1 MKILVIDSEGF
12 CLDFAWRCKLNKHDV
27 KYHIAMNPKKGII
40 STYGDGIVSK
50 VNEYKPYMDWAD
62 LIVLCDNIILMEEM
76 KNYRNKGYPIF
87 GIDDDIS
94 KCELDRNY
102 GQDLFKK
109 YGIET
114 MPYEGPFND
123 YDSGINFVK
132 KNLDKRWVSKPCGE
146 ETDKSLSYVS
156 KSAED
161 MIFMLQ
167 KWKEKGKKQSFI
179 LQEFKPGIEM
189 AVGGFYGPGGFS
201 KYYLENFEFK
211 KYLNG
216 DLGVNTGEQGTVIGY
231 VQKSKLAEELLTP
244 LIPYLKSKNYCGY
257 IDVACIIDEK
267 TGTPYPLEFTSRF
280 GYPLWQI
287 QQALHIGDPAEWM
300 LDLIKGKDTLKVK
313 DNKVCIGVVLSNGSY
328 PKKAD
333 DYYEEQDYPI
343 KLDKVNMNDIHPSE
357 VKIGKTLKISDGKI
371 KEVDGWVTAG
381 NYILTATACGDTVSE
396 AKEKVYKIL
405 KNIEVGNSPQYRTD
419 IGDRL
424 NKQLPTIQK
433 FGYAKM
439 FKFDEKSKGSEVAEQ
454 YAQAI
459 SRKIKFY

>member
-1 MKILVIDSEGF
+1 MKILVIDSEGL
-12 CLDFAWRCKLNKHDV
+12 CLDFAMRSQKFHDV
-27 KYHIAMNPKKGII
+27 KYYIHMDPKKGIE
-40 STYGDGIVSK
+40 STIGDGLITK
-50 VNEYKPYMDWAD
+50 VDEYKKYMDWAD
-62 LIVLCDNIILMEEM
+62 LIVVCDNIVLMEQL
-76 KNYRNKGYPIF
+76 KNYRNKGYPVF
-87 GIDDDIS
+87 GIDNDVAKS
-94 KCELDRNY
+94 ELDRNY

-109 YGIET
+109 YGIKT

-167 KWKEKGKKQSFI
+167 KWKEGGKKQSFI

-231 VQKSKLAEELLTP
+231 SQNSKLAETLLKP

-257 IDVACIIDEK
+257 VDVACIIDEK
-267 TGTPYPLEFTSRF
+267 TGVPYPLEFTSRF

-287 QQALHIGDPAEWM
+287 QQALHEGDPAQWM
-300 LDLIKGKDTLKVK
+300 LDLVNGKDTLKVK
-313 DNKVCIGVVLSNGSY
+313 ENKVCVGVVLANGSY
-328 PKKAD
+328 PKKPD
-333 DYYEEQDYPI
+333 DYNSEQDYPI
-343 KLDKVNMNDIHPSE
+343 KFKKSYLDDIHPSE
-357 VKIGKTLKISDGKI
+357 VKLGKTLKISNGKI
-371 KEVDGWVTAG
+371 EQTKGWVTAG
-381 NYILTATACGDTVSE
+381 NYILVATGVGDSVEE
-396 AKEKVYKIL
+396 AKTKAYEVI

-424 NKQLPTIQK
+424 QKQLPIIQK

-439 FKFDEKSKGSEVAEQ
+439 FKFGKTKSIAEE
-454 YAQAI
+454 YALAI
-459 SRKIKFY
+459 SRKVKFF